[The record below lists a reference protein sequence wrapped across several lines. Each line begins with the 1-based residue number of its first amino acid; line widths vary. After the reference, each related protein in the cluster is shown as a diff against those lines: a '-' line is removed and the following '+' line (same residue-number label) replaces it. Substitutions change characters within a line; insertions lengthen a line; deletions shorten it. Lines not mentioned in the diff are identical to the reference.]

1 MNGKSMNAK
10 ALIFLFL
17 SFILTLSLA
26 VFPGWSAETV
36 SNRGLASMSYFNT
49 AISVPD
55 VNASVEWYQQVLG
68 FRSVSQADLENGASF
83 AMIKRND
90 VIIELLKVQD
100 QQAMPMLNQDPPNH
114 LKYLGVKNF
123 CLWVD
128 DMDSTMRELRAQN
141 VKFVWEAL
149 TLPEVGTRVTMIR
162 DNNDNLIALWERKG
176 RVWQE
181 LGRP

>member
-1 MNGKSMNAK
+1 MMVKAKSNYT
-10 ALIFLFL
+10 ALLFSL
-17 SFILTLSLA
+17 FGFILVIIA
-26 VFPGWSAETV
+26 VLPGWSATTV

-49 AISVPD
+49 AISVSD
-55 VNASVEWYQQVLG
+55 VNASVEWYRRVLG
-68 FRSVSQADLENGASF
+68 FRPVSQANLENGASF
-83 AMIKRND
+83 AMIRRNG
-90 VIIELLKVQD
+90 VIIELLKVRD
-100 QQAMPMLNQDPPNH
+100 QQALPMLNQDPPNH

-128 DMDSTMRELRAQN
+128 NMDTTMRELRAQN

-162 DNNDNLIALWERKG
+162 DNNDNLIALWERRG